1 MYADLTGNCK
11 KQRIKNLCDNN
22 VSLANS
28 FRTLRAYTAEITRQI
43 GVGLGAAIRHAV
55 VGLNMLMKYVL
66 KAAQAFSAFMQKI
79 FGKYEG
85 GASFVDMDMSGMSD
99 DMGDFADG
107 ADSAADGLDDASDA
121 AEKLKKDLSVLPF
134 DELNQLNKDKEK
146 TTTASGKGA
155 DVGGDIGGLGDTD
168 KYGDGMFANSIKE
181 SERELT
187 DFEKFLKKWHDK
199 CAESL
204 DAKDWEGLGANIAW
218 GINTGIKTLYDAL
231 DPEKV
236 SEKINPWIDAFSTT
250 FNSLVDHINW
260 ELLGGTIGRWIT
272 NAVNALNRLLD
283 PKTGIDFKNLGRK
296 LGDGFNGMVR
306 NINWR
311 GVGNLISNKFM
322 VGWRIFA
329 GFVEKL
335 DAKDVGNAL
344 RDAIGGVVEKL
355 DAETIGSSLG
365 TFVTKCA
372 TIIKTGFGK
381 KETWIELG
389 TKIGNGINAF
399 LRGFD
404 GKEVAKAANSII
416 DALKT
421 AIGTAFSTT
430 DKTELIKDI
439 KDFIT
444 NLDWIGIAEFVAP
457 LILIKMIPTFAAS
470 IIGHIGLKMAISG
483 AVSKVLASSVTTAG
497 ASTAVTTAGSTAAS
511 SIGTAVTTGIGA
523 ISVPV
528 LAAAGI
534 LGVALIGKIWGD
546 TEEGK
551 AEMDRC
557 RTAFTTDVETGL
569 HGVEGAFDGTGY
581 SIEQKQK
588 DTADAI
594 IRENTRWKD
603 QLLWQ
608 VIPAYVKANG
618 EAAGSAFELQRAVTL
633 NDDEMIAKLEE
644 WARQNT
650 NYTGQ
655 IVQSNQGVETSVR
668 TTTNHW
674 KDCYDGVINH
684 LRQIAEDHDGQVT
697 LMQNKVGEFVSAVE
711 TGLST
716 TGQSWKTL
724 SVDEEGHKQT
734 LLESLDEQIEKV
746 HTWEENLGILAKAGI
761 DEGFLTEL
769 ARMGTDGA
777 PLVESAVA
785 QINSEGGIDTLNAKW
800 EELINAQGL
809 MDNVGKTLKDAGIT
823 NIETAFG
830 EVTTK
835 VEGEG
840 KNIVEGGAK
849 GIKDNASIFTDANK
863 QMGKDGWA
871 AFRTYI
877 RSGSPSKLYEDEG
890 KNIIDGLK
898 VGVQR
903 NETQVTGAMSKMA
916 KNMESAFKNNISI
929 AGMINDVFKDLQNIC
944 TTVYNYGVDIGQS
957 FADGIKAVYIPA
969 PYIYVSSYDWI
980 DLGDGAGFSVPN
992 FNVDWYAKGGLFTD
1006 FAVFGEAGDEAA
1018 LPLEN
1023 QKVMK
1028 RIASAITETGNLG
1041 LDQETL
1047 SSAVARGYVQA
1058 MMANQGNERPIDV
1071 YATLYTEN
1079 NEVLARAVQ
1088 RGQQSIDYRNNPTAS
1103 YGY

>member
-1 MYADLTGNCK
+1 MDLGIDLSVATLKEYALAQGITKSWAEMTQAEKVMLRYRYLMDNT
-11 KQRIKNLCDNN
+11 KQQQGDFARTNL
-22 VSLANS
+22 SLANS

-43 GVGLGAAIRHAV
+43 GVGFGAAIRHAV
-55 VGLNMLMKYVL
+55 VGLNTLMKYVL
-66 KAAQAFSAFMQKI
+66 KASQAFANFMQKI

-85 GASFVDMDMSGMSD
+85 GASFADMDMSGMSD

-146 TTTASGKGA
+146 TTTTSGKGA

-168 KYGDGMFANSIKE
+168 KYGEGMFANSIRE

-187 DFEKFLKKWHDK
+187 DFEKFLKDWHDK
-199 CAESL
+199 CAKSL

-218 GINTGIKTLYDAL
+218 GINTGIDTLYNAL

-260 ELLGGTIGRWIT
+260 EQFGGLIGRWIT

-283 PKTGIDFKNLGRK
+283 PKTGIDFENLGGK
-296 LGDGFNGMVR
+296 LGDGFNGMIR

-329 GFVEKL
+329 GFVKKL

-404 GKEVAKAANSII
+404 GKEVAEAANSII

-457 LILIKMIPTFAAS
+457 LILIKMIPTFAAT

-551 AEMDRC
+551 AEMARC
-557 RTAFTTDVETGL
+557 REAFNTDVSNGL
-569 HGVEGAFDGTGY
+569 NGVENAFYGTGT
-581 SIEQKQK
+581 SIEQAQR

-594 IRENTRWKD
+594 VRENTRWKD

-618 EAAGSAFELQRAVTL
+618 EAAGSVFELQKAVTL
-633 NDDEMIAKLEE
+633 NDNEMIAKLEE
-644 WARQNT
+644 WARENT

-655 IVQSNQGVETSVR
+655 VVSADKAVEKQSGDTKDAIIGNLSATGTSIGLLATTMSGFKDTSIKDLSTVGGEAEKLAKKHKEQLETNASASVNKLAKDTKDSADS
-668 TTTNHW
+668 TTKNW
-674 KDCYDGVINH
+674 
-684 LRQIAEDHDGQVT
+684 
-697 LMQNKVGEFVSAVE
+697 QNLADTGTKAVE
-711 TGLST
+711 T
-716 TGQSWKTL
+716 
-724 SVDEEGHKQT
+724 
-734 LLESLDEQIEKV
+734 
-746 HTWEENLGILAKAGI
+746 
-761 DEGFLTEL
+761 
-769 ARMGTDGA
+769 MY
-777 PLVESAVA
+777 
-785 QINSEGGIDTLNAKW
+785 
-800 EELINAQGL
+800 
-809 MDNVGKTLKDAGIT
+809 T
-823 NIETAFG
+823 NIETKLGQLAISFG
-830 EVTTK
+830 EAGKKCADAFSKSIDVADMVSKAFSKKNMKEATSDAYDAGAGI
-835 VEGEG
+835 GEQFA
-840 KNIVEGGAK
+840 N
-849 GIKDNASIFTDANK
+849 GIKSIDIPKPSIDVDYYSTESFDD
-863 QMGKDGWA
+863 GKY
-871 AFRTYI
+871 RYTYQI
-877 RSGSPSKLYEDEG
+877 PHY
-890 KNIIDGLK
+890 K
-898 VGVQR
+898 VG
-903 NETQVTGAMSKMA
+903 
-916 KNMESAFKNNISI
+916 
-929 AGMINDVFKDLQNIC
+929 
-944 TTVYNYGVDIGQS
+944 
-957 FADGIKAVYIPA
+957 
-969 PYIYVSSYDWI
+969 
-980 DLGDGAGFSVPN
+980 
-992 FNVDWYAKGGLFTD
+992 WYKRGGLFTD
-1006 FAVFGEAGDEAA
+1006 ASIVGLAEAGTEAA

-1023 QKVMK
+1023 KRAMK
-1028 RIASAITETGNLG
+1028 MIANAIIDNSNGSFGMDENAMAN
-1041 LDQETL
+1041 
-1047 SSAVARGYVQA
+1047 AVARGYVQA

-1079 NEVLARAVQ
+1079 NEVLARAVT
-1088 RGQQSIDYRNNPTAS
+1088 RGQRSIDYRNNPSPAFN
-1103 YGY
+1103 Y